1 MGKVDVAWI
10 ADSYVKVL
18 NGLKTAMRGSVEGF
32 KTLITGFLAGLDGGF
47 VGEVLGWV
55 VNKVLEAVMDLESK
69 ALAIVLRVEYL
80 VRAGRV
86 SMQNAW
92 KAYNLTNKCSKCRCI
107 GHNKQNHDDAL
118 EKFLTAHNLYSAVN
132 DAGDLV
138 GAAEED
144 GWMDGWW

>member
-18 NGLKTAMRGSVEGF
+18 NGLKTAMRGSVEGL

-118 EKFLTAHNLYSAVN
+118 DKFLTANSLINAAN
-132 DAGDLV
+132 DTQDLV
-138 GAAEED
+138 KIADDNDSWFGS
-144 GWMDGWW
+144 W